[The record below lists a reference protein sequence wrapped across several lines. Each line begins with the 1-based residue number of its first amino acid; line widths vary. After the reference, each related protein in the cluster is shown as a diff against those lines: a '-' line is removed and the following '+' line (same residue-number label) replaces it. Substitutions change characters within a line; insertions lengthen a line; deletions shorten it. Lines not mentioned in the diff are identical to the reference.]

1 MLVGMM
7 KNLLWI
13 VIAIYALLGVAWAAT
28 AILGHQSAEALMA
41 QQLVHTVGSEVWG
54 FVRPLLQLI
63 VVLLLI
69 EYFVSKA
76 GSHMSPHHLAL
87 TWDTRSIVAVVII
100 ATYCIASLS
109 GIQDHYGVKDIVLVV
124 IGFYFGTTRKP
135 GEQEPTVTVPGTPA
149 PTVGSHNT

>member
-1 MLVGMM
+1 
-7 KNLLWI
+7 
-13 VIAIYALLGVAWAAT
+13 
-28 AILGHQSAEALMA
+28 
-41 QQLVHTVGSEVWG
+41 
-54 FVRPLLQLI
+54 
-63 VVLLLI
+63 
-69 EYFVSKA
+69 
-76 GSHMSPHHLAL
+76 MSPHYLAL